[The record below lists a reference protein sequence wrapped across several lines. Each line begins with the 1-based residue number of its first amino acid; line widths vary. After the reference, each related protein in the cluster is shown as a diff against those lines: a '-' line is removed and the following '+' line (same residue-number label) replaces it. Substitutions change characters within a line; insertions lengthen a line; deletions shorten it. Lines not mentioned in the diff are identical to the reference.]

1 MRRWSVAAIVAVALL
16 AAGAAAP
23 PASAAP
29 GDPAP
34 GWAGQT
40 TVTPRDVAVS
50 GSGRVFT
57 VGLPRTEAQG
67 QSSYGHIVG
76 NDWSEVF
83 VPARSQGGVVAGPGD
98 YAVAVIGN
106 VSRVFDGTDWG
117 DPVTVTAEIERSRLV
132 GNDDGDAA
140 MLWNAPGG
148 APHLSRLFRG
158 GSWETSRVTDMGAD
172 LPRDVAI
179 NEAGKITVVW
189 AVPTGTTSEIRRSV
203 LQPASTT
210 WTAPRRVG
218 TVDDPRPRVS
228 IVTDGQGRETLIA
241 GNKLWRQATSTQMPA
256 FQFRTSVRSKLAAG
270 ETGTRLV
277 WATKSDG
284 QYEIHTRYAEGQI
297 WRSKRLVWSYPVP
310 SDPDCDRGL
319 EFGVGMIPTGRSYIA
334 VGIQH
339 VVVAGSPAEC
349 DGQDIADFLTVT
361 SLNNVLNLS
370 DLHSYALG
378 GPFRVSAGTAGPVA
392 VEYGIGPV
400 PGDPEIPPDGYR
412 SVKFFTR

>member
-1 MRRWSVAAIVAVALL
+1 
-16 AAGAAAP
+16 
-23 PASAAP
+23 
-29 GDPAP
+29 
-34 GWAGQT
+34 
-40 TVTPRDVAVS
+40 
-50 GSGRVFT
+50 
-57 VGLPRTEAQG
+57 
-67 QSSYGHIVG
+67 
-76 NDWSEVF
+76 
-83 VPARSQGGVVAGPGD
+83 
-98 YAVAVIGN
+98 
-106 VSRVFDGTDWG
+106 
-117 DPVTVTAEIERSRLV
+117 
-132 GNDDGDAA
+132 
-140 MLWNAPGG
+140 
-148 APHLSRLFRG
+148 
-158 GSWETSRVTDMGAD
+158 MGAD

-203 LQPASTT
+203 LQAASTT
-210 WTAPRRVG
+210 WTTPRRVG

-228 IVTDGQGRETLIA
+228 IVTDGKGRETLIA

-256 FQFRTSVRSKLAAG
+256 FQFRTSVRAKLAAG

-284 QYEIHTRYAEGQI
+284 QYEIHTRYAEGQV
-297 WRSKRLVWSYPVP
+297 WRSQRLVWSYPVP

-319 EFGVGMIPTGRSYIA
+319 EFGVGMIPTGRSYVA
-334 VGIQH
+334 VGIQR
-339 VVVAGSPAEC
+339 VERAGDAVNEC

-400 PGDPEIPPDGYR
+400 PGDPEIPEDGYR
-412 SVKFFTR
+412 AIKFFTR